1 MTIFFFIIGITVV
14 VGFHEF
20 GHFVAARAFGIRVL
34 VFSIGFG
41 RPIYRHFSA
50 NGTEWRLSII
60 PLGGYVKM
68 LDVQDD
74 VEVGDGRHDT
84 DRTYSGQPA
93 WRKIVVSIAGP
104 VANLILSVV
113 FFLCVF
119 LFAKNMMPPQQGVV
133 VPDSPVQLASLME
146 GDLIT
151 EINGRR
157 IDNWSDIYWELIRHS
172 DAEIDVLVNR
182 SGESLSVRVITAGNK
197 DSGLVAGFQP
207 PSIKPVIGYVDPEG
221 SGFASGLRRGD
232 LIERVGSTYV
242 ESWADLVEF
251 VSKNPGSTI
260 PVTVLRQGQEIKLQ
274 LVIGFKPE
282 NSDVGYLGVR
292 ADDNASVI
300 EPSHESRSITPPE
313 AFLKAVVRTWDLS
326 FYTLSSLASMIQG
339 HSGLENLS
347 GPVGIARQAGLS
359 AERGLIS
366 YVLFLSLLSVS
377 LAVINMLPLPL
388 LDGGHVLIHLY
399 ELILGK
405 KVPERVIVTFS
416 RFGLVLL
423 VALTVIVLAND
434 ILKLQ

>member
-20 GHFVAARAFGIRVL
+20 GHFAVARVFGIRVL

-41 RPIYRHFSA
+41 RPIYRYMST
-50 NGTEWRLSII
+50 NGTEWRISII

-74 VEVGDGRHDT
+74 VEVEDGRNGT
-84 DRTYSGQPA
+84 DRAYSNQPA

-119 LFAKNMMPPQQGVV
+119 LFSKNMMPPQQGVV

-172 DAEIDVLVNR
+172 DAEIDILINR
-182 SGESLSVRVITAGNK
+182 SGESLTLRVVTAGNK

-232 LIERVGSTYV
+232 LIERVGSTYI
-242 ESWADLVEF
+242 ESWTDLVEF
-251 VSKNPGSTI
+251 VTKNPGSTI
-260 PVTVLRQGQEIKLQ
+260 PATVLRQGQEIKLQ

-282 NSDVGYLGVR
+282 SSEVGYLGVR
-292 ADDNASVI
+292 ADNNASVI
-300 EPSHESRSITPPE
+300 ESSHVSRSITLPE
-313 AFLKAVVRTWDLS
+313 AFIKAVVRTWDLS

-347 GPVGIARQAGLS
+347 GPVGIAKEAGLS

-388 LDGGHVLIHLY
+388 LDGGHVLLHLY

-405 KVPERVIVTFS
+405 KVPEKVIVTFS
-416 RFGLVLL
+416 RFGLV
-423 VALTVIVLAND
+423 VIVFLTVFALAND

>member
-1 MTIFFFIIGITVV
+1 VTIFFFIIGITVV
-14 VGFHEF
+14 VGFHEL
-20 GHFVAARAFGIRVL
+20 GHFAAARAFGIRVL

-41 RPIYRHFSA
+41 RPIYRYTSA
-50 NGTEWRLSII
+50 NGTEWRISLI

-68 LDVQDD
+68 LDVHDD
-74 VEVGDGRHDT
+74 VAVGDSLHGT
-84 DRTYSGQPA
+84 DQPYDSQPA

-113 FFLCVF
+113 FFLFVF
-119 LFAKNMMPPQQGVV
+119 LFVKNMMPPQQGVV

-172 DAEIDVLVNR
+172 DAEIDVLINR
-182 SGESLSVRVITAGNK
+182 GGEALSLRVVTEDNK
-197 DSGLVAGFQP
+197 KSGLVAGFQP
-207 PSIKPVIGYVDPEG
+207 PLIKPVIGYVDPEG

-232 LIERVGSTYV
+232 LIERIGATYIK
-242 ESWADLVEF
+242 SWTDLVVF

-260 PVTVLRQGQEIKLQ
+260 PVTVLREGQQVKLQ

-282 NSDVGYLGVR
+282 SSDVGYLGVR
-292 ADDNASVI
+292 ADNNATMISS
-300 EPSHESRSITPPE
+300 SHESRSITLAE
-313 AFLKAVVRTWDLS
+313 AFFKAVVRTWDLS
-326 FYTLSSLASMIQG
+326 LYTLSSLASMIQG

-347 GPVGIARQAGLS
+347 GPVGIAKHAGIS
-359 AERGLIS
+359 AERGLMS

-388 LDGGHVLIHLY
+388 LDGGHVLLHVY
-399 ELILGK
+399 ELIMGK
-405 KVPERVIVTFS
+405 KVPEKVIVTFS
-416 RFGLVLL
+416 RLGLVAILS
-423 VALTVIVLAND
+423 LTVFLLAND
-434 ILKLQ
+434 ISKLQ

>member
-1 MTIFFFIIGITVV
+1 M
-14 VGFHEF
+14 GFHEL
-20 GHFVAARAFGIRVL
+20 GHFAAARAFGIRVL

-41 RPIYRHFSA
+41 RPIYRLMSA
-50 NGTEWRLSII
+50 NGTEWRISLI

-68 LDVQDD
+68 LDVHDD
-74 VEVGDGRHDT
+74 VEVEGSRQDMDQAYG
-84 DRTYSGQPA
+84 SQPA

-113 FFLCVF
+113 FFLFVF

-172 DAEIDVLVNR
+172 DAEIDVLINR
-182 SGESLSVRVITAGNK
+182 GGEALSLRVVTEDHK

-207 PSIKPVIGYVDPEG
+207 PLIKPVIGYVDPEG

-232 LIERVGSTYV
+232 LIERIGTTYLR
-242 ESWADLVEF
+242 SWADLVVF
-251 VSKNPGSTI
+251 VSDNPGSTI
-260 PVTVLRQGQEIKLQ
+260 PVSVLREGQQIELQ
-274 LVIGFKPE
+274 LAIGFKSE
-282 NSDVGYLGVR
+282 SSDVGYLGVR
-292 ADDNASVI
+292 ADNNATVI
-300 EPSHESRSITPPE
+300 AASHEPRSITPAE

-326 FYTLSSLASMIQG
+326 VYTLSSLASMIQG
-339 HSGLENLS
+339 QSGLENLS
-347 GPVGIARQAGLS
+347 GPVGIAKHAGLS
-359 AERGLIS
+359 ADKGFMS

-388 LDGGHVLIHLY
+388 LDGGHVLFHLY
-399 ELILGK
+399 ELILRK
-405 KVPERVIVTFS
+405 KVPEKVIVTVS
-416 RFGLVLL
+416 RLGLVAIL
-423 VALTVIVLAND
+423 ALTMFLLAND
-434 ILKLQ
+434 ISKLQ